1 MSKYSFLLQS
11 EEPEFFEL
19 SPKLRLRKHG
29 GWLVAEGIEQ
39 EELSKV
45 QSQSTIRA
53 VQLAKRIA
61 TAKNISVDEA
71 FALLQGGASMSE
83 MELLN
88 DFTEET
94 LSMINSGGSL
104 ELGNARMVT
113 VFIRCRGEG
122 LMSDGK
128 WLPLDDWSIE
138 DTKSMGRRVIA
149 KGMEF
154 IRSEQESEEKEAGQA
169 KKAPRRTKEALPS
182 D

>member
-11 EEPEFFEL
+11 EEPEFFQL
-19 SPKLRLRKHG
+19 TPKVRLRKHG

-39 EELSKV
+39 EELSKA
-45 QSQSTIRA
+45 QSQATIRA

-61 TAKNISVDEA
+61 LAKDIPLDEA
-71 FALLQGGASMSE
+71 FGLLQGGADMSE
-83 MELLN
+83 MELLS

-94 LSMINSGGSL
+94 LGMINSGGNV
-104 ELGNARMVT
+104 EAGNARMVT

-122 LMSDGK
+122 LIEGE
-128 WLPLDDWSIE
+128 WQPLDDWSIE
-138 DTKSMGRRVIA
+138 DTKTMGRRVIA

-154 IRSEQESEEKEAGQA
+154 IMDEQQAESKEAVQA
-169 KKAPRRTKEALPS
+169 KKAPRRMKEALPS